1 MEPSSQ
7 ATRTVAVIR
16 VRGDGRSSAS
26 DNAAAE
32 EPLEIRLHR
41 RPFAVLMRTPGED
54 RHLAA
59 GFLLSERVIRHAD
72 DLGAIRHC
80 TEERESADNVVDV
93 TLADPSRLDEIF
105 ANRRNVVANSACG
118 FCGRV
123 SIDLLASDADP
134 ISAETHVSA
143 SSLTALAGRLRRL
156 QAVFEETGGLHA
168 AGLFSPDG
176 DLIGLAED
184 VGRHNAVDKVVGRML
199 ISDALPLSA
208 AVLFVSG
215 RTSFEIVQKAV
226 YAGVPILASVSAP
239 SSLAIELATRM
250 GVTLAGF
257 VRGDNFNIYS
267 HAGRIQS

>member
-1 MEPSSQ
+1 MEQSSQ
-7 ATRTVAVIR
+7 ATRTVGVIR
-16 VRGDGRSSAS
+16 VRADGRSSAV
-26 DNAAAE
+26 DNAATE

-54 RHLAA
+54 RELAA
-59 GFLLSERVIRHAD
+59 GFLLSERVIRSAD
-72 DLGAIRHC
+72 DVGTIRHC
-80 TEERESADNVVDV
+80 TEERERAANVVDV

-105 ANRRNVVANSACG
+105 TNRRNVVANSACG
-118 FCGRV
+118 FCGKV
-123 SIDLLASDADP
+123 SIESLASDAEP
-134 ISAETHVSA
+134 ISVQTRVSPTI
-143 SSLTALAGRLRRL
+143 LTALADRLRRS

-168 AGLFSPDG
+168 AGLFLPDG
-176 DLIGLAED
+176 DLIALAED

-199 ISDALPLSA
+199 MSDALPLSR

-257 VRGDNFNIYS
+257 VRGDTFNIYA
-267 HAGRIQS
+267 HGGRIQA